1 MEAVLQISGQKG
13 WRHYFLGSTEETLK
27 KLETNLKRAYPNVQI
42 AGMYSPPFAPLNGE
56 EDRIIVD
63 QINMAAPDFLWV
75 GLGAP
80 KQEVWMASHQGLVKG
95 FMVGVGAG
103 FDYIAGNIR
112 RAPEWMQMSNLEWL
126 YRLKQEPLRLFKRY
140 WHANWKFIW
149 HVYLRGR

>member
-1 MEAVLQISGQKG
+1 MKSVLEKDYPGIQI
-13 WRHYFLGSTEETLK
+13 
-27 KLETNLKRAYPNVQI
+27 V
-42 AGMYSPPFAPLNGE
+42 GMYSPPFRPLTIE
-56 EDRIIVD
+56 EDRDIVE
-63 QINMAAPDFLWV
+63 QINKSNADFIWV

-80 KQEVWMASHQGLVKG
+80 KQERWMAEHHNRVRG